1 MNIVNSTYF
10 SFVEAS
16 FSLDASVASR
26 KGKSCVGGGLR
37 RLGRAAFMN
46 DVKSNESL
54 IFDLRVKIIAQTF
67 LSRAEGRADTL
78 CCEGDGEDG
87 RLSEEAERHDSG
99 DNHGHSL
106 H

>member
-1 MNIVNSTYF
+1 
-10 SFVEAS
+10 
-16 FSLDASVASR
+16 
-26 KGKSCVGGGLR
+26 
-37 RLGRAAFMN
+37 MN

-106 H
+106 REIMCLLETKGSSCKKSRPMPTYRYRAR